1 MGLSHGS
8 VLSTNWIACACPKCL
23 ISRSGKA
30 SNRAFDASCRTG
42 FLSEI
47 VFPRWL
53 RDVTPSERAMAR
65 VRLGEVRKQFDS
77 GPWSRVYLESSVRS
91 SETGGDPG
99 LNRRISIT
107 MPFLGRMI
115 RNEKP
120 ILSFE
125 REVYAGSHA

>member
-1 MGLSHGS
+1 MSRHWPVERIDGIDVRVAEHAGPAVVGLFK
-8 VLSTNWIACACPKCL
+8 P
-23 ISRSGKA
+23 
-30 SNRAFDASCRTG
+30 
-42 FLSEI
+42 EI